1 MTEIAAFS
9 QTFTGINAAGNLL
22 LPVRAGFNVTVALPG
37 AEKFGEICQ
46 GMTALK
52 STLASC
58 TFTVTYV
65 KKQGL
70 LATGR
75 VREFAIRRVR
85 KSERL
90 VLPLVFTVGFSHV
103 VMVSHEVASKLER
116 LRTVR
121 GKAKQELLLMA
132 ADEDAGIEVDAERRG
147 RLLREVAAL
156 GPAIDRARRHT
167 GEVLLVNGV
176 GVTIGEGL
184 KDANG
189 EGVDVRVGVAAEFVP
204 DGPASRRLRIGIAL
218 TLKGSKLSKGKET
231 SCALVVPVEF
241 KAGEGV
247 LRGAM
252 RGAGQGSED
261 HIAELGDISLPR
273 GQRGLVGEMLREE
286 RRRDGTADPL
296 ERQSPMLSKER
307 HRQKKAR
314 KRAVLEGWSAPDA
327 TVPDAEH
334 GTGNGSLLG
343 RAREQHENW
352 QEHPERKGK
361 QERRVRL
368 EAGEQWGRIMHEIE
382 RIEADAETRGDTAKE
397 PQGPG
402 GGGERKRG
410 KGFVRSRTDGGR
422 PPVSSGS
429 VVSGDRRGRL
439 RATDP
444 DADTD
449 AGDSS
454 EEFVPR
460 KWTQQEREAFARAA
474 AKRRARKGDGDPA
487 PRARRTRGEP
497 GTGTDTAGR
506 GDAERG
512 RDPGPGGTRGA
523 QPGEPG
529 GPGEPRGMTGLAE
542 ESEETED
549 LT

>member
-1 MTEIAAFS
+1 MTEIAAFA

-22 LPVRAGFNVTVALPG
+22 LPVRAGFNVTVTLPG

-46 GMTALK
+46 GMAALN

-103 VMVSHEVASKLER
+103 QMVPHEVASKLER
-116 LRTVR
+116 LRTMR
-121 GKAKQELLLMA
+121 RKAKEELLLMA
-132 ADEDAGIEVDAERRG
+132 ADEDAGIGVDAERRA

-156 GPAIDRARRHT
+156 GPAIDRARRRT
-167 GEVLLVNGV
+167 GEALLVNGV

-204 DGPASRRLRIGIAL
+204 GSPASRRLRIGIAL
-218 TLKGSKLSKGKET
+218 TMKGSKLSKGKET
-231 SCALVVPVEF
+231 SCAVEVPVEF
-241 KAGEGV
+241 KAGSGV
-247 LRGAM
+247 LRSAM
-252 RGAGQGSED
+252 RGAGQGSEE
-261 HIAELGDISLPR
+261 HIAELGGISLPK
-273 GQRGLVGEMLREE
+273 GQRGQVGEMLREE
-286 RRRDGTADPL
+286 RRRDGTTEPL
-296 ERQSPMLSKER
+296 ERESPMLSKER

-314 KRAVLEGWSAPDA
+314 RRAALEGWSAPD
-327 TVPDAEH
+327 DAEPDVED
-334 GTGNGSLLG
+334 GTLLE

-352 QEHPERKGK
+352 QERPERKGK

-368 EAGEQWGRIMHEIE
+368 EAGEQWDRIMHEIE
-382 RIEADAETRGDTAKE
+382 RIEADAEAEKGAESLKGSE
-397 PQGPG
+397 G
-402 GGGERKRG
+402 GGEERKRG

-422 PPVSSGS
+422 PPVSSKSVGS
-429 VVSGDRRGRL
+429 VGSGDRHGRL
-439 RATDP
+439 RDE
-444 DADTD
+444 D

-460 KWTQQEREAFARAA
+460 KWTQEEKEAFARAA
-474 AKRRARKGDGDPA
+474 AKRRARKRDKDPA
-487 PRARRTRGEP
+487 PQARRTSGEP
-497 GTGTDTAGR
+497 GTGTDTGGG
-506 GDAERG
+506 GDGERG
-512 RDPGPGGTRGA
+512 GGPRRGGTRGA
-523 QPGEPG
+523 RPGEPG
-529 GPGEPRGMTGLAE
+529 GLTGLAE
-542 ESEETED
+542 ESEESED